1 MKTTLDL
8 YTDYLLSSFGATTA
22 TGLSSLLDE
31 AISHDDVTR
40 FVHNLQAD
48 SQALW
53 QQVKPVVR
61 QAERAA
67 GALTGCLIV
76 DDSIIEKAYTDENGL
91 ISFHRRATPYD
102 HSKDRYVKGI
112 NLVSLV
118 LQIET
123 LNLPVAYELVVKTL
137 RCELKQ
143 RKVCWRSER
152 TKNEMFRDMFTICL
166 RNQLAFTYVLCD
178 SWYTNAENIK
188 HILSA
193 NKHLIGAVKSNLEV
207 AVSLPDKKA
216 GKFVKVSELPLEL
229 GLQQVYIR
237 QLTQPVLLCKDIFI
251 NEVGSPSDGK
261 QAVQYLLA
269 TDLSLTFQQI
279 ITTYQRRWGVE
290 EYRAANRHKSVKQNA
305 SAAKVP
311 LKTITTQA
319 NHLFASLCAYIKLE
333 KLKLA
338 QGMNHFALKTKL
350 YLKATQAAFKE
361 LQQLKLNLA

>member
-22 TGLSSLLDE
+22 TGLSSLLDK

-40 FVHNLQAD
+40 FVHTLSAG
-48 SQALW
+48 SSALW
-53 QQVKPVVR
+53 KQVKPMVR
-61 QAERAA
+61 QAERVAV
-67 GALTGCLIV
+67 GSGVGCLIV

-91 ISFHRRATPYD
+91 ISFHYD
-102 HSKDRYVKGI
+102 HSKDRYVKGM

-118 LQIET
+118 LQIGA
-123 LNLPVAYELVVKTL
+123 LNLPVAYELVIKTL
-137 RCELKQ
+137 RCDLKDS
-143 RKVCWRSER
+143 KVCWRSER
-152 TKNEMFRDMFTICL
+152 TKNEMFRDLFTLCL
-166 RNQLAFTYVLCD
+166 GNQLAFRYVLCD

-207 AVSLPDKKA
+207 AVSLQDKKA

-237 QLTQPVLLCKDIFI
+237 QVEVPVSLCKDIFI
-251 NEVGSPSDGK
+251 NEDGK
-261 QAVQYLLA
+261 QTLQYLLA
-269 TDLSLTFQQI
+269 TDLSLTFQQV

-290 EYRAANRHKSVKQNA
+290 EYRAANRHKSIKQNA
-305 SAAKVP
+305 SAAKAP

-333 KLKLA
+333 QLKLT

-350 YLKATQAAFKE
+350 YLKATQAAFME